1 MIRIKSCRAC
11 GAQLTHTFANLGVA
25 PLSNAFVSLE
35 QAELG
40 EAFYPLHAYVCN
52 YCFLVQLAEFEQPE
66 NIFHDDYVYF
76 SSFSQSWLNHAKNYC
91 EAMVERF
98 SLRADAHIAEVAS
111 NDGYL
116 LKNFLKYG
124 MKLTGIEPS
133 SNCAKAAIN
142 IGIHTEIEFFNAASA
157 CRIRQNRGASD
168 LIVANNVL
176 AHVPDIHDFV
186 SGFRELMCP
195 EGITTFE
202 FPHLMRLIEFNQFDT
217 IYHEHFSYLALGPLQ
232 EIFSRKGLRV
242 FDVEELTTHG
252 GSLRVFVC
260 NEGAAYSKC
269 DAVEKVL
276 TQEKEAG
283 LYDIATYQRFGDGI
297 VAIKEAVISFLIEA
311 RRSGKSVV
319 AYGAAAKG
327 NTLINYCGLGTNY
340 IAFVVDR
347 NPIKQNRLMP
357 GSRIPVYDVS
367 TINEFKPDYLL
378 ILPWNLR
385 DEIVEQ
391 MSEIRKWGGQFVTAI
406 PQLEVF

>member
-1 MIRIKSCRAC
+1 MIQVKTCRAC

-25 PLSNAFVSLE
+25 PLSNAFVSQE
-35 QAELG
+35 QIELG
-40 EAFYPLHAYVCN
+40 ETFYPLHAYVCN
-52 YCFLVQLAEFEQPE
+52 SCFLVQLAEFEQPE

-76 SSFSQSWLNHAKNYC
+76 SSYSQSWLKHAENYC

-98 SLRADAHIAEVAS
+98 NLRADGHIVEVAS

-124 MKLTGIEPS
+124 MRLTGIEPS
-133 SNCAKAAIN
+133 SNCAKAAIK
-142 IGIHTEIEFFNAASA
+142 IGIHTEVEFFNAATA
-157 CRIRQNRGASD
+157 RRIRKDRGASD

-176 AHVPDIHDFV
+176 AHVPDIHVFIF
-186 SGFRELMCP
+186 GFGELMCP

-202 FPHLMRLIEFNQFDT
+202 FPHLTRLIVFNQFDT
-217 IYHEHFSYLALGPLQ
+217 IYHEHFSYLALGPLR
-232 EIFSRKGLRV
+232 EIIESKGLRV
-242 FDVEELTTHG
+242 FDVEELPTHG

-260 NEGAAYSKC
+260 KENAAHIKC
-269 DAVEKVL
+269 DSVEKVL
-276 TQEKEAG
+276 FQEKEAG
-283 LYDIATYQRFGDGI
+283 LYDLSTYQRFGKGI
-297 VAIKEAVISFLIEA
+297 VAIKEAIIGFLIEA

-327 NTLINYCGLGTNY
+327 NTLINYCGLGTDH
-340 IAFVVDR
+340 IAFAVDR
-347 NPIKQNRLMP
+347 NPMKQNRLMP
-357 GSRIPVYDVS
+357 GSRIPVYDVAFVS
-367 TINEFKPDYLL
+367 EFKPDYLL

-385 DEIVEQ
+385 DEIVGQ